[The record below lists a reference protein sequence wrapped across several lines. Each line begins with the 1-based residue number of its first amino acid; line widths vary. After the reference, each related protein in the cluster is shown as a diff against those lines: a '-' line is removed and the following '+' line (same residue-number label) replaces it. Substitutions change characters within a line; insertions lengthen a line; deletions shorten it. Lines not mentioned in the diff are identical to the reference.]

1 MWNLICVLCSPQV
14 LIPLT
19 RCNSHKE
26 TIQGEL
32 KVRNSG
38 EYTLIFDNSFSRS
51 VTLCLMWRLCAF
63 VKTPVKSLANK
74 LLFLFRPQNYTGR
87 SNSKHKANV
96 PFSLLLIRFISK
108 KVLYHLSLDKPVVY
122 DGTDLLWTWQEG
134 EEAGVKLT
142 YETFRVFQFTDV
154 WQSRWKVTAF

>member
-1 MWNLICVLCSPQV
+1 MPRTVSPLCSPQV

-19 RCNSHKE
+19 RCNAHKE

-51 VTLCLMWRLCAF
+51 VSVRGSFIQRRLVELERSSQCLSSM
-63 VKTPVKSLANK
+63 
-74 LLFLFRPQNYTGR
+74 
-87 SNSKHKANV
+87 
-96 PFSLLLIRFISK
+96 FSRFISK

-122 DGTDLLWTWQEG
+122 DGTDLL
-134 EEAGVKLT
+134 
-142 YETFRVFQFTDV
+142 
-154 WQSRWKVTAF
+154 